1 MKKRILEMLR
11 ESPQPVSGQEISR
24 RLEVSRVAVWKQI
37 GRLKE
42 SGHEIESTARG
53 YRLVTTPDTPFP
65 WLFGP
70 RSSRIDY
77 HPELDS
83 TMNRAMDLARAG
95 CPPCTVVV
103 ADRQVQGRG
112 RLQRQWQS
120 EEGGLY
126 FSIVLR
132 PAMPP
137 RVCPVI
143 NLAVALDLVATLD
156 RCCGIAARVKWP
168 NDVLVDG
175 RKIAGILSQMEVE
188 GDQVAFIN
196 VGIGLNLNNQ
206 PAVADK
212 PAVSALQLTGR
223 RGNRAQV
230 LADFLDRFEARMAAF
245 SRHEVLQEWRERTV
259 TLGRQVTI
267 ATVRDSCDGLAV
279 DIDDEGGLIVEMADG
294 SRRTVFYGDC
304 FHSY

>member
-11 ESPQPVSGQEISR
+11 ETSQPLSGQEISR
-24 RLEVSRVAVWKQI
+24 RLEVSRVAVWKHISQ
-37 GRLKE
+37 LKQ
-42 SGHEIESTARG
+42 SGLAIESTARG
-53 YRLVTTPDTPFP
+53 YRLLTIPDTPFP

-70 RSSRIDY
+70 RSALIHY

-95 CPPCTVVV
+95 CPPYTVVV
-103 ADRQVQGRG
+103 ADRQLQGRG
-112 RLQRQWQS
+112 RMQRQWQS

-126 FSIVLR
+126 FSMVLR
-132 PAMPP
+132 PTLLP

-143 NLAVALDLVATLD
+143 NLAVALDLVATLA

-188 GDQVAFIN
+188 ADQVAFIN
-196 VGIGLNLNNQ
+196 VGIGLNLNNR
-206 PAVADK
+206 PEIADK

-223 RGNRAQV
+223 RINRAEV
-230 LADFLDRFEARMAAF
+230 LADFLHRFEARMAAF
-245 SRHEVLQEWRERTV
+245 SRADVLQQWRERTI
-259 TLGRQVTI
+259 TLGRRVAIT
-267 ATVRDSCDGLAV
+267 TLRDSCEGLAV
-279 DIDDEGGLIVEMADG
+279 DIDDEGGLILEMADG
-294 SRRTVFYGDC
+294 ARRTVFYGDC
-304 FHSY
+304 FHT

>member
-11 ESPQPVSGQEISR
+11 ETSQPLSGQEISR
-24 RLEVSRVAVWKQI
+24 RLEVSRVAVWKHISQ
-37 GRLKE
+37 LKQ
-42 SGHEIESTARG
+42 SGLAIESTARG
-53 YRLVTTPDTPFP
+53 YRLLTIPDTPFP

-70 RSSRIDY
+70 RSALIHY

-95 CPPCTVVV
+95 CPPYTVVV
-103 ADRQVQGRG
+103 ADRQLQGRG
-112 RLQRQWQS
+112 RMQRQWQS

-126 FSIVLR
+126 FSMVLR
-132 PAMPP
+132 PTLLP

-143 NLAVALDLVATLD
+143 NLAVALDLVATLA

-188 GDQVAFIN
+188 ADQVAFIN
-196 VGIGLNLNNQ
+196 VGIGLNLNNR
-206 PAVADK
+206 PEIADK

-223 RGNRAQV
+223 RSNRAEV
-230 LADFLDRFEARMAAF
+230 LADFLHRFEARMAAF
-245 SRHEVLQEWRERTV
+245 SRADVLQQWRERTI
-259 TLGRQVTI
+259 TLGRRVAIT
-267 ATVRDSCDGLAV
+267 TLRDSCEGLAV
-279 DIDDEGGLIVEMADG
+279 DIDDEGGLILEMADG
-294 SRRTVFYGDC
+294 ARRTVFYGDC
-304 FHSY
+304 FHT

>member
-11 ESPQPVSGQEISR
+11 ETSQPLSGQEISR
-24 RLEVSRVAVWKQI
+24 RLEVSRVAVWKHISQ
-37 GRLKE
+37 LKQ
-42 SGHEIESTARG
+42 SGLAIESTARG
-53 YRLVTTPDTPFP
+53 YRLLTIPDTPFP

-70 RSSRIDY
+70 RSALIHY

-95 CPPCTVVV
+95 CPPYTVVV
-103 ADRQVQGRG
+103 ADRQLQGRG
-112 RLQRQWQS
+112 RMQRQWQS

-126 FSIVLR
+126 FSMVLR
-132 PAMPP
+132 PTLLP

-143 NLAVALDLVATLD
+143 NLAVALDLVATLA

-188 GDQVAFIN
+188 ADQVAFIN
-196 VGIGLNLNNQ
+196 VGIGLNLNNR
-206 PAVADK
+206 PEIADK

-223 RGNRAQV
+223 RSNRAEV
-230 LADFLDRFEARMAAF
+230 LADF
-245 SRHEVLQEWRERTV
+245 SSS
-259 TLGRQVTI
+259 
-267 ATVRDSCDGLAV
+267 VRGAD
-279 DIDDEGGLIVEMADG
+279 GGLFP
-294 SRRTVFYGDC
+294 R
-304 FHSY
+304 

>member
-11 ESPQPVSGQEISR
+11 ETSQPLSGQEISR
-24 RLEVSRVAVWKQI
+24 RLEVSRVAVWKHISQ
-37 GRLKE
+37 LKQ
-42 SGHEIESTARG
+42 SGLAIESTARG
-53 YRLVTTPDTPFP
+53 YRLLTIPDTPFP

-70 RSSRIDY
+70 RSALIHY

-95 CPPCTVVV
+95 CPPYTVVV
-103 ADRQVQGRG
+103 ADRQLQGRG
-112 RLQRQWQS
+112 RMQRQWQS

-126 FSIVLR
+126 FSMVLR
-132 PAMPP
+132 PTLLP

-143 NLAVALDLVATLD
+143 NLAVALDLVATLA

-188 GDQVAFIN
+188 ADQVAFIN
-196 VGIGLNLNNQ
+196 VGIGLNLNNR
-206 PAVADK
+206 PEIADK

-223 RGNRAQV
+223 RINRAEV
-230 LADFLDRFEARMAAF
+230 LADFLHRFEARMAAF
-245 SRHEVLQEWRERTV
+245 SRADVLQQWRERTI
-259 TLGRQVTI
+259 TLGRRVAIT
-267 ATVRDSCDGLAV
+267 TLRDSCEGLAV
-279 DIDDEGGLIVEMADG
+279 DIDDGGGLI
-294 SRRTVFYGDC
+294 
-304 FHSY
+304 

>member
-1 MKKRILEMLR
+1 MKKRILEMLQ
-11 ESPQPVSGQEISR
+11 ETSQPLSGQEISR
-24 RLEVSRVAVWKQI
+24 RLEVSRVAVWKHISQ
-37 GRLKE
+37 LKQ
-42 SGHEIESTARG
+42 SGLAIESTARG
-53 YRLVTTPDTPFP
+53 YRLLAIPDTPFP

-70 RSSRIDY
+70 RSSLIHY

-103 ADRQVQGRG
+103 ADRQLQGRG
-112 RLQRQWQS
+112 RMQRQWQS

-126 FSIVLR
+126 FSMVLR
-132 PAMPP
+132 PTLLP

-143 NLAVALDLVATLD
+143 NLAVALDLVATLA

-188 GDQVAFIN
+188 ADQVAFIN
-196 VGIGLNLNNQ
+196 VGIGLNLNNR
-206 PAVADK
+206 PEIADK

-223 RGNRAQV
+223 RSNRAEV
-230 LADFLDRFEARMAAF
+230 LADFLHRFEARMAAF
-245 SRHEVLQEWRERTV
+245 SRADVLKQWRERTI
-259 TLGRQVTI
+259 TLGRRVAIT
-267 ATVRDSCDGLAV
+267 TLRDSCEGLAV
-279 DIDDEGGLIVEMADG
+279 DIDDEGGLILEMADG
-294 SRRTVFYGDC
+294 ARRTVFYGDC
-304 FHSY
+304 FHT

>member
-11 ESPQPVSGQEISR
+11 ETSQPLSGQEISR
-24 RLEVSRVAVWKQI
+24 RLEVSRVAVWKHISQ
-37 GRLKE
+37 LKQ
-42 SGHEIESTARG
+42 SGLAIESTARG
-53 YRLVTTPDTPFP
+53 YRLLAIPDTPFP

-70 RSSRIDY
+70 RSSLIHY

-103 ADRQVQGRG
+103 ADRQLQGRG
-112 RLQRQWQS
+112 RMQRQWQS

-126 FSIVLR
+126 FSMVLR
-132 PAMPP
+132 PTLLP

-143 NLAVALDLVATLD
+143 NLAVALDLVATLA

-188 GDQVAFIN
+188 ADQVAFIN
-196 VGIGLNLNNQ
+196 VGIGLNLNNR
-206 PAVADK
+206 PEIADK

-223 RGNRAQV
+223 RSNRAEV
-230 LADFLDRFEARMAAF
+230 LADFLHRFEARMAAF
-245 SRHEVLQEWRERTV
+245 SRADVLQQWRERTI
-259 TLGRQVTI
+259 TLGRRVAIT
-267 ATVRDSCDGLAV
+267 TLRDSCEGLAV
-279 DIDDEGGLIVEMADG
+279 DIDDEGGLILEMADG
-294 SRRTVFYGDC
+294 ARRTVFYGDC
-304 FHSY
+304 FHT

>member
-1 MKKRILEMLR
+1 MKKRILEMLQ
-11 ESPQPVSGQEISR
+11 ETSQPLSGQEISR
-24 RLEVSRVAVWKQI
+24 RLEVSRVAVWKHISQ
-37 GRLKE
+37 LKQ
-42 SGHEIESTARG
+42 SGLAIESTARG
-53 YRLVTTPDTPFP
+53 YRLLAIPDTPFP

-70 RSSRIDY
+70 RSSLIHY

-103 ADRQVQGRG
+103 ADRQLQGRG
-112 RLQRQWQS
+112 RMQRQWQS

-126 FSIVLR
+126 FSMVLR
-132 PAMPP
+132 PTLLP

-143 NLAVALDLVATLD
+143 NLAVALDLVATLA

-188 GDQVAFIN
+188 ADQVAFIN

-206 PAVADK
+206 PEIADK
-212 PAVSALQLTGR
+212 PAVSALQLTGER
-223 RGNRAQV
+223 SNRTEV
-230 LADFLDRFEARMAAF
+230 LADFLHRFEARMAAF
-245 SRHEVLQEWRERTV
+245 SRADVLKQWRERTI
-259 TLGRQVTI
+259 TLGRRVAIT
-267 ATVRDSCDGLAV
+267 TLRDSCEGLAV
-279 DIDDEGGLIVEMADG
+279 DIDDEGGLILEMADG
-294 SRRTVFYGDC
+294 ARRTVFYGDC
-304 FHSY
+304 FHT

>member
-37 GRLKE
+37 GRLKQ

-53 YRLVTTPDTPFP
+53 YRLVTTPDTPFS
-65 WLFGP
+65 WLFGH
-70 RSSRIDY
+70 RSSRIHY

-83 TMNRAMDLARAG
+83 TMNRAMDLARDG

-103 ADRQVQGRG
+103 ADRQLQGRG
-112 RLQRQWQS
+112 RLQRQWDS
-120 EEGGLY
+120 GDGGLY

-132 PAMPP
+132 PSMPP

-156 RCCGIAARVKWP
+156 RCCGIAAQVKWP

-175 RKIAGILSQMEVE
+175 CKIAGILSQMEVE

-212 PAVSALQLTGR
+212 PAVSAVQLTGR
-223 RGNRAQV
+223 RVNRAQV
-230 LADFLDRFEARMAAF
+230 LADFLDRFEARMATF
-245 SRHEVLQEWRERTV
+245 SSHEVLQEWRERTV

-267 ATVRDSCDGLAV
+267 ATVRDSCNGLAV

>member
-11 ESPQPVSGQEISR
+11 ETSQPLSGQEISR
-24 RLEVSRVAVWKQI
+24 RLEVSRVAVWKHISQ
-37 GRLKE
+37 LKQ
-42 SGHEIESTARG
+42 SGLAIESTARG
-53 YRLVTTPDTPFP
+53 YRLLAIPDTPFP

-70 RSSRIDY
+70 RSSLIHY

-95 CPPCTVVV
+95 CPPYTVVV
-103 ADRQVQGRG
+103 ADRQLQGRG
-112 RLQRQWQS
+112 RMQRQWQS

-126 FSIVLR
+126 FSMVLR
-132 PAMPP
+132 PTLLP

-143 NLAVALDLVATLD
+143 NLAVALDLVATLA

-188 GDQVAFIN
+188 ADQVAFIN

-206 PAVADK
+206 PEIADK
-212 PAVSALQLTGR
+212 PAVSALQLTGER
-223 RGNRAQV
+223 SNRTEV
-230 LADFLDRFEARMAAF
+230 LADFLHRFEARMAAF
-245 SRHEVLQEWRERTV
+245 SRADVLQQWRERTI
-259 TLGRQVTI
+259 TLGRRVAIT
-267 ATVRDSCDGLAV
+267 TLRDSCEGLAV
-279 DIDDEGGLIVEMADG
+279 DIDDEGGLILEMADG
-294 SRRTVFYGDC
+294 ARRTVFYGDC
-304 FHSY
+304 FHT

>member
-11 ESPQPVSGQEISR
+11 ETSQPLSGQEISR
-24 RLEVSRVAVWKQI
+24 RLEVSRVAVWKHISQ
-37 GRLKE
+37 LKQ
-42 SGHEIESTARG
+42 SGLAIESTARG
-53 YRLVTTPDTPFP
+53 YRLLTIPDTPFP

-70 RSSRIDY
+70 RSALIHY

-95 CPPCTVVV
+95 CPPYTVVV
-103 ADRQVQGRG
+103 ADRQLQGRG
-112 RLQRQWQS
+112 RMQRQWQS

-126 FSIVLR
+126 FSMVLR
-132 PAMPP
+132 PTLLP

-143 NLAVALDLVATLD
+143 NLAVALDLVATLA

-188 GDQVAFIN
+188 ADQVALIN
-196 VGIGLNLNNQ
+196 VGIGLNLNNR
-206 PAVADK
+206 PEIADK

-223 RGNRAQV
+223 RSNRAEV
-230 LADFLDRFEARMAAF
+230 LADFLHRFEARMAAF
-245 SRHEVLQEWRERTV
+245 SRADVLQQWRERTI
-259 TLGRQVTI
+259 TLGRRVAIT
-267 ATVRDSCDGLAV
+267 TLRDSCEGLAV
-279 DIDDEGGLIVEMADG
+279 DIDDEGGLILEMADG
-294 SRRTVFYGDC
+294 ARHTVFYGDC
-304 FHSY
+304 FHT